1 MSVCG
6 ILGLGYYQRTLV
18 KDFKQESA
26 VTHVLMQEEYQK
38 LIKQS
43 NAAHDEILQKAKE
56 GTIWLLRDDILK
68 TIDLHS

>member
-1 MSVCG
+1 M
-6 ILGLGYYQRTLV
+6 LGLGYYQKTLV
-18 KDFKQESA
+18 QDFKKESA
-26 VTHVLMQEEYQK
+26 VTHDLMQEEYQK

>member
-1 MSVCG
+1 
-6 ILGLGYYQRTLV
+6 LGLGYYQKTLV
-18 KDFKQESA
+18 QDFKKESA

-43 NAAHDEILQKAKE
+43 NDAHDEILQKAKE

-68 TIDLHS
+68 QIDLHS